1 MNITESI
8 NLMRFV
14 DFVVNP
20 PTDRA
25 ERCTAA
31 EEAIEAMST
40 LIERAGDRLQVN
52 TSPVPFLQAM
62 AKADGDWLGQLRWA
76 ARDAAMYWDDPS

>member
-1 MNITESI
+1 MNITEST

-20 PTDRA
+20 PAERADRA
-25 ERCTAA
+25 IAA
-31 EEAIEAMST
+31 DEAIEALVA
-40 LIERAGDRLQVN
+40 LIERAGDALQVT
-52 TSPVPFLQAM
+52 TSPVPFLKAM

-76 ARDAAMYWDDPS
+76 AREAVKHREVAR